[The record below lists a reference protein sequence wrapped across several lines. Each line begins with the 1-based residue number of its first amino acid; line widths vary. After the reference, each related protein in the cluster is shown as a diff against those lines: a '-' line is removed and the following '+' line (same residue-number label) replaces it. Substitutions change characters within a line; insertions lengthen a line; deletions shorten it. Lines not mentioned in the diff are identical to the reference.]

1 MLSYVVEW
9 ADYSFDR
16 EYRAYDGFGAQAVDG
31 TIGLQRIPHLRRLC
45 RSKGLKK
52 QHSVD
57 TIEIKLDE
65 IGRFFVGGGEK

>member
-1 MLSYVVEW
+1 ML
-9 ADYSFDR
+9 
-16 EYRAYDGFGAQAVDG
+16 
-31 TIGLQRIPHLRRLC
+31 RIRQLC

-65 IGRFFVGGGEK
+65 IGRFFVGGGGEMNSRNINKVKERLQWGLSGVLAAVRLL

>member
-1 MLSYVVEW
+1 ML
-9 ADYSFDR
+9 
-16 EYRAYDGFGAQAVDG
+16 
-31 TIGLQRIPHLRRLC
+31 RIRQLC

-65 IGRFFVGGGEK
+65 IGRFFVGGGEMNSRNIHKVKERLQWGLSGVLAAVRLL